1 MPYYEY
7 GLFDKGKAPT
17 FVIQATGFGVRE
29 IGRPFMASEDGYII
43 GVQHFR
49 SNTEPS
55 PHVGRIWNTNA
66 NQMLASVSYPT
77 ITSGTAW
84 GQVSGGS
91 EWRTAR
97 FASPLFIAKNTLYTA
112 TVSVNTV
119 ITRDI
124 GSFSGQPALTVL
136 TNGNLSGV
144 TTLGVYSTTSG
155 ILPTLTRLQS
165 RDDLYYVD
173 VIYVPG
179 QSLATVSG
187 IPLEGQVLTATITD
201 GIGAITNLSY
211 QWQSSGNGVS
221 WENITGA
228 TSATLLLTNVHV
240 GRTIRIRGSYTDIYG
255 RSVTTDSASTVSII
269 NLNVHGIVT
278 IARPLNVLGNPI
290 QGETLIATVTDSD
303 GLSGVSI
310 SYQWQSS
317 DDGINWNFIP
327 NAIGQTLLLTYF
339 QQNKYVRVSA
349 KYTDQQGTSE
359 YVDSAPTGL
368 IVNTNDLGTVT
379 IQGSPIQNTFL
390 TAVTLD
396 VDGTAYSSIAYQ
408 WQSSTN
414 GTTWVNISG
423 ATSNN
428 IQLTSSL
435 VGLIVRV
442 NARYTDDFGATENIF
457 SQPSSTVYNINDIG
471 TIAVTGIVARG
482 NTLTATVTDIDGL
495 PGTISY
501 QWQSS
506 LGGTNWS
513 NIVGA
518 TDSTLTLINSLVGR
532 QIRVTASYTDSFGAS
547 ESLTSTAT
555 SSITSPNIAG
565 SIIIAGSTSRGQTL
579 TAVVTDADGIT
590 GAITY
595 RWQSSTNN
603 GISWNDIA
611 GQTDRTIELTSLL
624 IGRQIRAIA
633 SYTDSF
639 GANENLT
646 STATDVIADIDITGK
661 IAITGNLIKGELLTA
676 TVIEGNNVNGE
687 INYQWMAKSIDGNW
701 NSIISENTP
710 TLLLTRSL
718 VGKRIRVLADY
729 VDGLGISEYVISAET
744 ESVTNINT
752 QGVATIAGF
761 PIAGGMLRAVVTDD
775 DGLLNIPI
783 SYQWQSSIDG
793 ETWEDISEETS
804 QAIFLLPEVIEK
816 QIRVLAEYIDEL
828 GTEESLYSTPTDAV
842 IPSTED
848 GILKITGEPRQYKV
862 LTAIIEDLNG
872 VNESTVTYQWQK
884 SFDNIEWADI
894 AEATSNELYLKAAY
908 QNHFIKVTSTYQTS
922 LGNLVELTSDRTKLI
937 TSPFSSLNFVDSVN
951 PYSQSSSI
959 NAVFT
964 LESFPDWIV
973 DTETG
978 NLVPNSDGNN
988 VIICTATV
996 QQKKDPNLVVQSG
1009 VDYNRIYFEGYL
1021 VNPKVLLNV
1030 EQGRNVTAVINGRQ
1044 GIFDFVPIMESGQ
1057 EITLKQREVNGQ
1069 RIAGYFRLGS
1079 LINAQ

>member
-1 MPYYEY
+1 M
-7 GLFDKGKAPT
+7 
-17 FVIQATGFGVRE
+17 
-29 IGRPFMASEDGYII
+29 
-43 GVQHFR
+43 
-49 SNTEPS
+49 
-55 PHVGRIWNTNA
+55 
-66 NQMLASVSYPT
+66 
-77 ITSGTAW
+77 
-84 GQVSGGS
+84 
-91 EWRTAR
+91 
-97 FASPLFIAKNTLYTA
+97 
-112 TVSVNTV
+112 
-119 ITRDI
+119 
-124 GSFSGQPALTVL
+124 
-136 TNGNLSGV
+136 
-144 TTLGVYSTTSG
+144 
-155 ILPTLTRLQS
+155 
-165 RDDLYYVD
+165 
-173 VIYVPG
+173 
-179 QSLATVSG
+179 
-187 IPLEGQVLTATITD
+187 
-201 GIGAITNLSY
+201 
-211 QWQSSGNGVS
+211 
-221 WENITGA
+221 
-228 TSATLLLTNVHV
+228 
-240 GRTIRIRGSYTDIYG
+240 
-255 RSVTTDSASTVSII
+255 
-269 NLNVHGIVT
+269 
-278 IARPLNVLGNPI
+278 
-290 QGETLIATVTDSD
+290 
-303 GLSGVSI
+303 
-310 SYQWQSS
+310 
-317 DDGINWNFIP
+317 
-327 NAIGQTLLLTYF
+327 
-339 QQNKYVRVSA
+339 
-349 KYTDQQGTSE
+349 
-359 YVDSAPTGL
+359 
-368 IVNTNDLGTVT
+368 
-379 IQGSPIQNTFL
+379 
-390 TAVTLD
+390 
-396 VDGTAYSSIAYQ
+396 
-408 WQSSTN
+408 
-414 GTTWVNISG
+414 
-423 ATSNN
+423 
-428 IQLTSSL
+428 
-435 VGLIVRV
+435 
-442 NARYTDDFGATENIF
+442 
-457 SQPSSTVYNINDIG
+457 
-471 TIAVTGIVARG
+471 
-482 NTLTATVTDIDGL
+482 
-495 PGTISY
+495 
-501 QWQSS
+501 
-506 LGGTNWS
+506 
-513 NIVGA
+513 
-518 TDSTLTLINSLVGR
+518 
-532 QIRVTASYTDSFGAS
+532 
-547 ESLTSTAT
+547 
-555 SSITSPNIAG
+555 
-565 SIIIAGSTSRGQTL
+565 
-579 TAVVTDADGIT
+579 
-590 GAITY
+590 
-595 RWQSSTNN
+595 
-603 GISWNDIA
+603 
-611 GQTDRTIELTSLL
+611 
-624 IGRQIRAIA
+624 
-633 SYTDSF
+633 
-639 GANENLT
+639 
-646 STATDVIADIDITGK
+646 
-661 IAITGNLIKGELLTA
+661 LTA